1 MGGVTSNLS
10 TWVKKEERNLDRAEE
25 KMARTILNRA
35 KMLAPKLTG
44 ALIENGRIEKNPN
57 GGRTIIFGDSSVPYA
72 RRRHFENR
80 KNPQTL
86 HYLQRAGDSVAK
98 ENVKKYVDK

>member
-1 MGGVTSNLS
+1 M
-10 TWVKKEERNLDRAEE
+10 KRAEQNMGSAI
-25 KMARTILNRA
+25 KNRA

-44 ALIENGRIEKNPN
+44 ALRADGRVEKR
-57 GGRTIIFGDSSVPYA
+57 GDHTVVTFGSSKVPYA

-86 HYLQRAGDSVAK
+86 HYLQRAGDSVVK
-98 ENVKKYVDK
+98 ENIKKYIGLSV